1 MALELQ
7 QHHAARLLLQPHL
20 RANNPAKWSGGH
32 MSLSF
37 YLIMKSQTER
47 EKEESDFREKR
58 GKKGEKLVQR
68 KTQI

>member
-7 QHHAARLLLQPHL
+7 QHHATRSPPATASLIIDNLIENPLPHL
-20 RANNPAKWSGGH
+20 SANNPVKWSDGH

-47 EKEESDFREKR
+47 EKEESDFRE
-58 GKKGEKLVQR
+58 
-68 KTQI
+68 